1 MSVYSVAEG
10 LGESKQQGGA
20 GAGLGA
26 VTPLPLGRP
35 LSRRLSPQDAAFF
48 HFESDEAPMNVG
60 FLGVFEGEVPFD
72 KFVDNIASK
81 LHLVPRYRQRVVPAP
96 LGIARPT
103 WEYDPDFDI
112 GRHIRRLR
120 LEPPGTDEQLME
132 LAARL
137 YAGRLDRGKPLWQ
150 ICFVE
155 GLQGG
160 RTGVFAKVHH
170 CLVDGVGGIDLLMV
184 TLDLSPDPPPLP
196 APAEPGETPPIPGRA
211 ALFLDAVFDSMAE
224 RVDGWASFQRGLV
237 DLALGGDIEGARTVR
252 RALEVATPYFVL
264 PVTPAP
270 FNGPFSGGR
279 KLACSEISF
288 QEVRAV
294 RKACGGTV
302 NDVVLAVLG
311 GALRR
316 YLELHGEA
324 TRGRLMRIVTPVNVR
339 RLDERGTFGN
349 RITLLALELPVGVR
363 DPLALLR
370 AVTERTG
377 ELKRDH
383 VADGVERAAGFL
395 VGLPA
400 PLISA
405 ASSLP
410 LPSNRVAHMVCTNVP
425 GPMIPLYTV
434 GHRLLAAYPLL
445 PLTWEMGIG
454 CAVMSYNQ
462 KLYFSLVADAGAGA
476 DVGRL
481 KGFLDEAWLELRAAA
496 KVEEPALPEILPATE
511 KVGSR
516 TAAA

>member
-1 MSVYSVAEG
+1 MSVYSVGDG
-10 LGESKQQGGA
+10 LGQPAQQAGG
-20 GAGLGA
+20 GLGA
-26 VTPLPLGRP
+26 FAQLPQGRP
-35 LSRRLSPQDAAFF
+35 LSRRLSPQDAAFL
-48 HFESDEAPMNVG
+48 HFDSEEAPMNVG

-81 LHLVPRYRQRVVPAP
+81 LHLVPRYRQRVVPVP
-96 LGIARPT
+96 LGAGRPT
-103 WEYDPDFDI
+103 WEPDPDFDI

-120 LEPPGTDEQLME
+120 LAPPGTGEQLMD
-132 LAARL
+132 LAGRL
-137 YAGRLDRGKPLWQ
+137 YAGRLDRGKPLWEMH
-150 ICFVE
+150 FVE

-160 RTGVFAKVHH
+160 RTGLFAKVHH
-170 CLVDGVGGIDLLMV
+170 CLVDGVGGIDLMMV
-184 TLDLSPDPPPLP
+184 TLDLSPDPPPVAP
-196 APAEPGETPPIPGRA
+196 PAEPYSPPHIPGRA
-211 ALFLDAVFDSMAE
+211 ARFLDAVFDSMAE
-224 RVDGWASFQRGLV
+224 RVDRWAAFQRGLA
-237 DLALGGDIEGARTVR
+237 DLTLGGHMEPARTVR
-252 RALEVATPYFVL
+252 RALEVALPYFTL

-316 YLELHGEA
+316 YLELHGET
-324 TRGRLMRIVTPVNVR
+324 TRGRLLRIVTPVNVR
-339 RLDERGTFGN
+339 REDERGTFGN
-349 RITLLALELPVGVR
+349 RISLLAVELPVGIR

-370 AVTERTG
+370 AVTERTS

-383 VADGVERAAGFL
+383 VADGVERAAGLL

-410 LPSNRVAHMVCTNVP
+410 LPSNRVVHMVCTNVP

-434 GHRLLAAYPLL
+434 GHRLLAAYPLV
-445 PLTWEMGIG
+445 PITWEMGIG

-462 KLYFSLVADAGAGA
+462 KLYFGLVADAGAGA
-476 DVGRL
+476 DVRRL
-481 KGFLDEAWLELRAAA
+481 KGFLEESWVELRAAA
-496 KVEEPALPEILPATE
+496 KVAEPALPEILPATE
-511 KVGSR
+511 RAGSR